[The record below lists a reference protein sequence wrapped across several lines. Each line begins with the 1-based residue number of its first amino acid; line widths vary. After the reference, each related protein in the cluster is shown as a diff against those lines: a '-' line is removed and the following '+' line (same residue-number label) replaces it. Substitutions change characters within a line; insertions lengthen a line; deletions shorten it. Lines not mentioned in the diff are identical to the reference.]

1 MEVGESGTSGS
12 RSYEDLLYSVA
23 RTKDLYE
30 RSAIGFTRKISG
42 ERALNIP
49 LKPEHTH
56 RARSKGACQRA
67 AWTLLGLLAAS
78 SVACGSAGGGRRAT
92 TGSGANDGACRPL
105 ATEDPPAL
113 ELPSALPAPPVGEV
127 WLSLDVPVSVIE
139 GEIENYIPRKLAEEQ
154 DRPIGGAG
162 NVTYRVT
169 RGKPDVRASGG
180 KVSVIL
186 PIEID
191 LSLCKPLGSLCIGYG
206 SCSPKY
212 EVKASLDLTLDAN
225 HELPDVRL
233 SQKVKEGCR
242 VGVDVTDH
250 VTDVVKDQLAEV
262 HRRIRDERP
271 GVAPWID
278 RAIAELTRP
287 TMLTVG
293 ECVALA
299 PDEVLLEGPEVQ
311 GDRLRWGVGVR
322 GTVAEAECSAMPHR
336 GRGLPVSRVKERA
349 SPRVELRQHVTKDAF
364 TAALE
369 QALAR
374 ASRPE
379 LGFTLQET
387 ELTEGQVAFSVDLR
401 GQECGRV
408 WVLGRVGTRDGRVAM
423 ESVRLLASQL
433 DAKRRSEIE
442 AALSVELDLGLAAP
456 RFLEDLAIDERTA
469 ILATLLDAHAK
480 LDLKVDAPKI
490 HRATVTPTTDGLWI
504 LTEISSELHLEAHS
518 RPRP

>member
-1 MEVGESGTSGS
+1 
-12 RSYEDLLYSVA
+12 
-23 RTKDLYE
+23 
-30 RSAIGFTRKISG
+30 
-42 ERALNIP
+42 LNIQ
-49 LKPEHTH
+49 LKPEETH
-56 RARSKGACQRA
+56 RARSKGACQRSL
-67 AWTLLGLLAAS
+67 WTLLGLLAAS
-78 SVACGSAGGGRRAT
+78 TLACGSAGDGRRAT
-92 TGSGANDGACRPL
+92 TGSGAQGGACRTL

-127 WLSLDVPVSVIE
+127 WLSLDLPVSIIE
-139 GEIENYIPRKLAEEQ
+139 REIENYVPRKLAEEQ

-162 NVTYRVT
+162 QVTYRVT
-169 RGKPDVRASGG
+169 RGSPDVRASGG
-180 KVSVIL
+180 KVSVVL

-191 LSLCKPLGSLCIGYG
+191 LSLCKPFGSLCIGYG

-212 EVKASLDLTLDAN
+212 EIKANLDLTLDAN

-262 HRRIRDERP
+262 HQRIRDERP
-271 GVAPWID
+271 SVAPWID

-299 PDEVLLEGPEVQ
+299 PDEILLEGPEVD
-311 GDRLRWGVGVR
+311 GDRLHWGIGVR
-322 GTVAEAECSAMPHR
+322 GTVAEAECNAVPHR
-336 GRGLPVSRVKERA
+336 GRGLPVARVKERSP

-387 ELTEGQVAFSVDLR
+387 ELTEGQVAFSVDLK

-408 WVLGRVGTRDGRVAM
+408 WVLGRVGTRDDRLTLEG
-423 ESVRLLASQL
+423 VRLLATQL
-433 DAKRRSEIE
+433 DPKRRSEIE
-442 AALSVELDLGLAAP
+442 AALSVELDLGLAVP
-456 RFLEDLAIDERTA
+456 HFLEDLAIVERTA
-469 ILATLLDAHAK
+469 ILATLLDEHAK
-480 LDLKVDAPKI
+480 LDLKVDAPKV
-490 HRATVTPTTDGLWI
+490 HRATVAPASDGLWI
-504 LTEISSELHLEAHS
+504 LSEVSSELHLEAHS
-518 RPRP
+518 RPPR